1 MTSRVMWSAGG
12 SITAMSSE
20 TPVLCERCGHPREDH
35 ILFIDA
41 QGTDRDRYT
50 EALFPEPWRGL
61 YCPHLDM
68 VKGEDYER

>member
-1 MTSRVMWSAGG
+1 MEDKDGVT
-12 SITAMSSE
+12 
-20 TPVLCERCGHPREDH
+20 LCERCGHPREDH
-35 ILFIDA
+35 VIFHDVPKDPTELA
-41 QGTDRDRYT
+41 RYT